1 MEHYDGAFHRD
12 QRKLL
17 LYDDWNSWGDVIANI
32 MTLSRNKPCEGS
44 QPSQGYKEDIMGKL
58 SDKVALITGG
68 TSGIG
73 KATALL
79 FAEEGANVVITGRRA
94 ELGQH
99 LVREIQ
105 QRAARGIFVQ
115 ADHSKADDC
124 SRVVEQ
130 TLAEFGRVDILF
142 NNAGIVTSGTAETT
156 TDEVWNDTLAINV
169 TAVWRM
175 CKLVIPIMKKQG
187 YGAIVNNGSDWSVVA
202 GTDALPYIASKGAV
216 GMMTKAMALDY
227 ARENIRVN
235 AVCPGDTL
243 VDRWIEKGYF
253 ENSDPV
259 TIAEALEESS
269 AYIPMGRF
277 GKPEE
282 IAQAVLFLA
291 SDDSSFI
298 TGHLL
303 LVDGGNTA
311 Q

>member
-1 MEHYDGAFHRD
+1 
-12 QRKLL
+12 
-17 LYDDWNSWGDVIANI
+17 
-32 MTLSRNKPCEGS
+32 
-44 QPSQGYKEDIMGKL
+44 MGKL
-58 SDKVALITGG
+58 SGKVAIVTGG

-79 FAEEGANVVITGRRA
+79 FAEEGAAVVITGRRA
-94 ELGQH
+94 ELGQR
-99 LVREIQ
+99 VVEEIR
-105 QRAARGIFVQ
+105 QRGGRGVFVQ
-115 ADHSKADDC
+115 ADHSQADDC
-124 SRVVEQ
+124 SRTLER

-156 TDEVWNDTLAINV
+156 SEETWNETLAINV

-175 CKLVIPIMKKQG
+175 CRLVIPVMKQQG
-187 YGAIVNNGSDWSVVA
+187 QGVIVNNGSDWSVVA
-202 GTDALPYIASKGAV
+202 GKDAFPYIASKGAV
-216 GMMTKAMALDY
+216 GMMTKAMAIDY

-243 VDRWIEKGYF
+243 VDRWMEKGYF
-253 ENSDPV
+253 EGSDPV
-259 TIAEALEESS
+259 SVEEAMKESS

-282 IAQAVLFLA
+282 IAKAVLFLA
-291 SDDSSFI
+291 SDDSSFM

>member
-1 MEHYDGAFHRD
+1 MTDR
-12 QRKLL
+12 L
-17 LYDDWNSWGDVIANI
+17 AN
-32 MTLSRNKPCEGS
+32 
-44 QPSQGYKEDIMGKL
+44 
-58 SDKVALITGG
+58 KVALITGA

-79 FAEEGANVVITGRRA
+79 FAAEGAEVVITGRRV
-94 ELGQH
+94 ELGQR
-99 LVREIQ
+99 VENEFREQ
-105 QRAARGIFVQ
+105 GGRCLFLE
-115 ADHSKADDC
+115 ADHSQAESC

-156 TDEVWNDTLAINV
+156 SDEVWNETLAINV

-175 CKLVIPIMKKQG
+175 SKLVLPHMRRQG
-187 YGAIVNNGSDWSVVA
+187 KGVIINNGSDWSVVA
-202 GTDALPYIASKGAV
+202 GRDAFPYIMSKGAV
-216 GMMTKAMALDY
+216 AMMTKAMALDY

-235 AVCPGDTL
+235 AVCPGDTF

-253 ENSDPV
+253 EGSDLV
-259 TIAEALEESS
+259 TIDEAMKESS
-269 AYIPMGRF
+269 AYIPLGRF

-282 IAQAVLFLA
+282 IARAVLFLA
-291 SDDSSFI
+291 SDDSSFV

>member
-1 MEHYDGAFHRD
+1 
-12 QRKLL
+12 
-17 LYDDWNSWGDVIANI
+17 
-32 MTLSRNKPCEGS
+32 
-44 QPSQGYKEDIMGKL
+44 MGKL
-58 SDKVALITGG
+58 TGQVALITGA

-79 FAEEGANVVITGRRA
+79 FAEEGADVVITGRRA
-94 ELGQH
+94 GLGRQ
-99 LVREIQ
+99 VEEEINS
-105 QRAARGIFVQ
+105 RAASPRCVFVE
-115 ADHSKADDC
+115 ADHSQEAGC
-124 SRVVEQ
+124 THAVER

-142 NNAGIVTSGTAETT
+142 NNAGIVTGGTAETT
-156 TDEVWNDTLAINV
+156 TEEVWKETFAINV

-175 CKLVIPIMKKQG
+175 SRLVLPHMRRQG
-187 YGAIVNNGSDWSVVA
+187 KGVIVNNGSDWSVVA
-202 GTDALPYIASKGAV
+202 GMDAFPYIMSKGAV
-216 GMMTKAMALDY
+216 AMMTRSMALDY

-253 ENSDPV
+253 ERSHPV
-259 TIAEALEESS
+259 TVDEAMRESS

-277 GKPEE
+277 GRPEE
-282 IAQAVLFLA
+282 IARAVLFLA
-291 SDDSSFI
+291 SDDSSFV